1 MNDILYNIMK
11 SRKERKKEER
21 NYKKESYI
29 VCNPLEIKI
38 CVVIIWYCTALL
50 CTALHYNT

>member
-1 MNDILYNIMK
+1 MK

-38 CVVIIWYCTALL
+38 CVVIIWYCTALQ
-50 CTALHYNT
+50 YNTLQYMT